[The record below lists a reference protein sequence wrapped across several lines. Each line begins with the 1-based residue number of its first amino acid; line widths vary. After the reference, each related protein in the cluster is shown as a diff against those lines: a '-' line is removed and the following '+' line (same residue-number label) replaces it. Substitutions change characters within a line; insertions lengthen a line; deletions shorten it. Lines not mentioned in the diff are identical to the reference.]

1 MSRVRRSIATRIA
14 LLVGPPAVALALAVV
29 YYLKLPAHAGW
40 TAVSVVLLVCT
51 AYALAM
57 RTLLGRSLGKL
68 MAAMERAERGDFLVR
83 ATIEGDDEVAE
94 LGRRFNAMLA
104 KITDLR
110 ATQIDTERD
119 VEHMQNE
126 LRLKAQVEA
135 QKLQIEEANR
145 RLEARV
151 RDLSLLFDLTRSINS
166 TLEPAE
172 LLKRVTEMVG
182 VTLGVEEFAVALLDD
197 AAGELE
203 VAETFGFPP
212 GAKVKGV
219 RFGVGEGISG
229 LAAQTGEIQLVP
241 DTSKEPRYRH
251 YGGQQAGD
259 GSFLSV
265 PLKYKGKVVGVLN
278 FSRKGVDAFRPE
290 EVELLQSVANQAAL
304 AIMNARLFQETVELS
319 LTDPLTGTAN
329 RRHLFDRLELEVTRA
344 QRFGNDLSLVMIDID
359 HFKLYNDRN
368 GHPAGDEVLK
378 GVAAALER
386 TVRKVDTVARYGG
399 EEFSVI
405 LPQIRREEALAVAEK
420 LRRSV
425 EAADFPNAAVL
436 PGGRV
441 TISVGLAHFP
451 SDAQDQTQLL
461 ARADAALYAAKN
473 GGRNRVYAY
482 ADGMRP
488 KPGALLDSDKLRKR
502 GGPAATPSPLPAA
515 GK

>member
-29 YYLKLPAHAGW
+29 YFLKLPAHAGW
-40 TAVSVVLLVCT
+40 TAVSMVVVVCT

-57 RTLLGRSLGKL
+57 RTLLDRSLGKL

-83 ATIEGDDEVAE
+83 ATIEGEDEVAE
-94 LGRRFNAMLA
+94 LARRFNAMLA

-135 QKLQIEEANR
+135 QKLQIEESNR

-182 VTLGVEEFAVALLDD
+182 ITLGVEEFAVVLLDE
-197 AAGELE
+197 AEGQLE
-203 VAETFGFPP
+203 VAETFGFPAD
-212 GAKVKGV
+212 AKVKGL
-219 RFGVGEGISG
+219 RFALGEGISG
-229 LAAQTGEIQLVP
+229 LAVQTGELQLVR

-251 YGGQQAGD
+251 YGGRQAGD

-265 PLKYKGKVVGVLN
+265 PLKYKGKVVGLLN
-278 FSRKGVDAFRPE
+278 FSRPGIDAFRPE

-359 HFKLYNDRN
+359 HFKLFNDRN

-378 GVAAALER
+378 GVAAALQR

-420 LRRSV
+420 LRRAV
-425 EAADFPNAAVL
+425 ESIDFPGTTVL

-451 SDAQDQTQLL
+451 SDAQDLTQLL
-461 ARADAALYAAKN
+461 ARADAALYASKN
-473 GGRNRVYAY
+473 GGRNRVSAY

-488 KPGALLDSDKLRKR
+488 KPGVPLEPIRKR
-502 GGPAATPSPLPAA
+502 SNPAVTPSPLPAA
-515 GK
+515 K